1 MKKRTPLLAVGSLTA
16 GVALALGA
24 PLAASAHVSVT
35 PSDTAAGS
43 YTVLSFAVGH
53 GCDGSPTTKL
63 SFDIPEEIVA
73 VTPTVSP
80 NWDIEKQMTDL
91 KDPITDSHG
100 KSLAERVGTV
110 VYTAK
115 TPLADGYRDT
125 VSFQVQLPEDA
136 AGKTLSFPV
145 VQTCEQGQT
154 DWTQVAEDGQDP
166 EELESPAPQVTV
178 TEASAA
184 GAHGHSDADGDE
196 DASAA
201 SASSEA
207 AAATTTE
214 AGPDVVARTLG
225 ILGIVVGAAGVVT
238 AVVATRRRTQK
249 G

>member
-16 GVALALGA
+16 GVALALAA

-73 VTPTVSP
+73 VTPTVTP

-91 KDPITDSHG
+91 KNPITDSHG
-100 KSLAERVGTV
+100 ESLAERVGTV

-178 TEASAA
+178 TEAQAA

-201 SASSEA
+201 SASSENA
-207 AAATTTE
+207 AATTE